1 MLDFML
7 NQQVLKVKIVFY
19 GIWEAFKT
27 HFPFIY
33 ISVCKQCAL
42 PWLNMLNVFYK
53 GAAGTR
59 ATGPSV

>member
-7 NQQVLKVKIVFY
+7 NQQVLKVKKLY
-19 GIWEAFKT
+19 SMAFKT